1 MMRWDAFSW
10 ETSVSLP
17 SHDLSKRVEFKMS
30 LYLYLG
36 SWFCSC
42 ACHGSPFPGSGQ
54 CAWQAATNGEDL
66 SDLRGSVVPACLPG
80 LLLWTSVSTQPVSH
94 QDTHSFE
101 LLICFDQLFLVKMAT
116 IVTIKHSFST
126 SKRAIHTVAQFDIS
140 VAREKFWVA
149 PFVAWGV
156 AEKGGMA
163 WDRHCGPARP
173 LPSLHLMAS
182 VAQADLG
189 MAARLLWLLLGKE
202 AIVQAATVGLAPRNP
217 SPFWVRGQTIWIS
230 KDRRRRTHSRTMPYP
245 NRIPP
250 SKFNDSRKYRKI
262 SSHIK
267 RSFHFQLS
275 ESPSKNSFWRLS
287 LIVTFRHFCCLLQQ
301 WVFVLRSSMPSGE
314 SQKTKV

>member
-1 MMRWDAFSW
+1 
-10 ETSVSLP
+10 
-17 SHDLSKRVEFKMS
+17 
-30 LYLYLG
+30 
-36 SWFCSC
+36 
-42 ACHGSPFPGSGQ
+42 
-54 CAWQAATNGEDL
+54 
-66 SDLRGSVVPACLPG
+66 
-80 LLLWTSVSTQPVSH
+80 
-94 QDTHSFE
+94 
-101 LLICFDQLFLVKMAT
+101 MAT
-116 IVTIKHSFST
+116 IIIIQRCFST

-250 SKFNDSRKYRKI
+250 PNWMI
-262 SSHIK
+262 QENMTSSHIK

-275 ESPSKNSFWRLS
+275 ESSSKNNFWRLS

-301 WVFVLRSSMPSGE
+301 WAFVLRSSMPSGE
-314 SQKTKV
+314 SQDTKV

>member
-1 MMRWDAFSW
+1 
-10 ETSVSLP
+10 
-17 SHDLSKRVEFKMS
+17 
-30 LYLYLG
+30 
-36 SWFCSC
+36 
-42 ACHGSPFPGSGQ
+42 
-54 CAWQAATNGEDL
+54 
-66 SDLRGSVVPACLPG
+66 
-80 LLLWTSVSTQPVSH
+80 
-94 QDTHSFE
+94 
-101 LLICFDQLFLVKMAT
+101 MAT
-116 IVTIKHSFST
+116 IITIERSFST
-126 SKRAIHTVAQFDIS
+126 SKRAIQTVAQFDIS

-182 VAQADLG
+182 VAQEADLG

-250 SKFNDSRKYRKI
+250 SKLNDSRKNENPKNIISHQKI
-262 SSHIK
+262 
-267 RSFHFQLS
+267 
-275 ESPSKNSFWRLS
+275 LS
-287 LIVTFRHFCCLLQQ
+287 LSIVRELFEKQFLTPFLNRYFSTFLLSFATMSICSTFFFFRWISKDKSIRGCSVIYKAWQ
-301 WVFVLRSSMPSGE
+301 
-314 SQKTKV
+314 